1 MDPDRLKFL
10 RNFLDRMTTRKDA
23 MSEYIADIIFDIDD
37 AKYMPSHL
45 TEHGQAWLMSDQD
58 YGGGFDERTKAKVK
72 KLGPAAR
79 RHEIKHFFDLD
90 RPVSH
95 RLPTRLGRTV
105 SPSFSVP
112 NWYANVSQGGELV
125 PGFYGGT
132 ATQQMKFP
140 DLDLPI
146 TPDEMAP
153 DYKRGGIKSLVP
165 KGRFGKLLSILGPIP
180 AALALAFDQLTAAD
194 ELGAGE
200 DEFLRQM
207 KGLTEEEMTEYLN
220 ALLGHD

>member
-1 MDPDRLKFL
+1 
-10 RNFLDRMTTRKDA
+10 MTTRKDA
-23 MSEYIADIIFDIDD
+23 MSEYIKDIIFDIDD

-45 TEHGQAWLMSDQD
+45 TGHGQAWLMSDQD

-125 PGFYGGT
+125 PGFHGGT
-132 ATQQMKFP
+132 ALHGMKFP

-165 KGRFGKLLSILGPIP
+165 KGRLGKAFSIFGPL
-180 AALALAFDQLTAAD
+180 AAMIGAGFDQLTAAD

-207 KGLTEEEMTEYLN
+207 QGDTGDLTEEEMTEYLN